1 MKSYALLLLCLIKL
15 ISPYMMGIDLG
26 SEFFKVT
33 VIKPGKPF
41 MMLEN
46 LLSKTKTESALGL
59 KEDEITYAYD
69 ALAKKAKAPANI
81 FNYFS
86 EFLGRKYNDTFV
98 KEYMEDFFQ
107 SYNISADNETET
119 ITFSFKF
126 NNKDEQLSIVELYS
140 MIFDYIKTLSEKFT
154 KIEMTDAFITIPS
167 FFDYQQRQAIADAIK
182 ISKLRLAGVVSENL
196 AAAVQFQLK
205 KVFDNET
212 FYIIYNMGSSY
223 TQVSLVSY
231 KTIYEVKNN
240 KTVDIG
246 NEIKVYGEAYDEKLG
261 GKRFDKN
268 LCILMMQKFDELP
281 KRKGKKSVFENKKK
295 VYEKIRPSAIKY
307 KEVLS
312 ANKEVYITVIGVE
325 GGDDLQTKITRD
337 EFEEANK
344 DIISKVYDPI
354 EEVLKK
360 TNMTLN
366 NISQIEL
373 IGGSIRIPAI
383 QEEIKKKLGEKSDIL
398 GIHMNGDDSMAFGAA
413 YMCANSSKNFLGTRK
428 SFMTNGANEKFKF
441 YLSNLENKSEPFNYC
456 KEEDNSSDKKQK
468 NCVKKLEKEKE
479 IFPLR
484 HKYNSKR
491 SIEIEQDTNILVK
504 ITEEFPGKFTERDLK
519 TFEIT
524 GVPEAIKQMKED
536 NATNLMPKINIK
548 FIYTKG
554 GQIELES
561 YIKYKYP
568 RYFCEDFYYIKNY
581 TEPLPKEEIEKID
594 EILNKSKVLSEY
606 EMKQFIKNVTAK
618 NKTENETNDDDSEED
633 DYYDYD
639 YDDYDDYD
647 NYDYNEDNLNNETN
661 NNETKD
667 NNNTNVNDKKKKKKV
682 KKFKPIPSNYTYN
695 NTLYITT
702 SEKTRL
708 KNLKKIG
715 KKKEEEETI
724 NLSIKETHLLYPK
737 PMNET
742 QISNSRKK
750 IQKLIEIDKNRTKL
764 IEERNK
770 LEALIF
776 SRKEWLDSKHSKEY
790 LKPGEIENSTIFI
803 NNKSSW
809 YEDDGYAATFDVL
822 QKEIRNITNYF
833 REFERRQRRH
843 YDRVTAINK
852 FLTDLNSTQKRI
864 VKTLTDKPWT
874 EEYFNTT
881 FLKEYNETM
890 DWFNKTFT
898 KQEATPHWEP
908 EVLSPYMLNK
918 KMDNLRKHLYEMTT
932 MKNMTK
938 EEREKEKEK
947 KQKEK
952 EKKKKK
958 TNKKIGDIDL
968 DEILN
973 KKKDSD
979 LEELLKKYNI
989 SKEDFEKKIFNNTT
1003 AKNKKNDKK
1012 ETDL

>member
-1 MKSYALLLLCLIKL
+1 MKSSLLLILCLIKL

-26 SEFFKVT
+26 TEFFKVT

-46 LLSKTKTESALGL
+46 LLSKTKTEFTVGL
-59 KEDEITYAYD
+59 KDDEITYAYD
-69 ALAKKAKAPANI
+69 ALAKKAKASANI

-86 EFLGRKYNDTFV
+86 EFLGRRHNDSFV

-107 SYNISADNETET
+107 AYNITGDNETET
-119 ITFSFKF
+119 ITFNFKY
-126 NNKDEQLSIVELYS
+126 NNKDEQISAVELYS
-140 MIFDYIKTLSEKFT
+140 MIFDYIKKLSEKFT

-167 FFDYQQRQAIADAIK
+167 FFDYEQRQAIADAIK

-205 KVFDNET
+205 KVFNNET

-223 TQVSLVSY
+223 TQVSLISY
-231 KTIYEVKNN
+231 RTIFEKKNN
-240 KTVDIG
+240 KTVDVG
-246 NEIKVYGEAYDEKLG
+246 NEIRIFGESYDEKLG

-268 LCILMMQKFDELP
+268 LVLLMMKKFDELP
-281 KRKGKKSVFENKKK
+281 TRKGKKSIIGNKK

-307 KEVLS
+307 KEVLT

-325 GGDDLQTKITRD
+325 GGDDLQTKVTRE
-337 EFEEANK
+337 EFEEVNK
-344 DIISKVYDPI
+344 DLIDKVYNPI
-354 EEVLKK
+354 EEVLQK
-360 TNMTLN
+360 TNMTIS

-383 QEEIKKKLGEKSDIL
+383 QEKIKNKLGEYSEIL

-428 SFMTNGANEKFKF
+428 TFMVNGANERFKF

-456 KEEDNSSDKKQK
+456 KEGETSSESNK
-468 NCVKKLEKEKE
+468 CVKKLEKEKE

-491 SIEIEQDTNILVK
+491 SIEIEHDTNIFVK
-504 ITEEFPGKFTERDLK
+504 ITEEFPGKFGERDLK

-524 GVPEAIKQMKED
+524 GVPEAIEQMKKD
-536 NATNLMPKINIK
+536 NITNLMPKINIR

-561 YIKYKYP
+561 NIKYSYP
-568 RYFCEDFYYIKNY
+568 KYFCEYFYYKKNF
-581 TEPLPKEEIEKID
+581 TPPLPKEEIDKIN
-594 EILNKSKVLSEY
+594 EILNKSVVISEY
-606 EMKQFIKNVTAK
+606 EMKQLIKNTTAK
-618 NKTENETNDDDSEED
+618 NKTKSE
-633 DYYDYD
+633 
-639 YDDYDDYD
+639 
-647 NYDYNEDNLNNETN
+647 
-661 NNETKD
+661 NETKD
-667 NNNTNVNDKKKKKKV
+667 DDDIDEDDDYFYYDDIDDILNLTNKTDSNGTNTNDTKKPKKKKNKIKIP
-682 KKFKPIPSNYTYN
+682 KPAPANYTYN

-702 SEKTRL
+702 EEKKRL
-708 KNLKKIG
+708 NNMKKIG
-715 KKKEEEETI
+715 KVKDEIETI
-724 NLSIKETHLLYPK
+724 DLKVKENHLVYPK

-742 QISNSRKK
+742 QISNSVKRIKRY
-750 IQKLIEIDKNRTKL
+750 IEIDTNRTKL
-764 IEERNK
+764 IEQKNK

-776 SRKEWLDSKHSKEY
+776 QRKEWLDSEHAKRY
-790 LKPGEIENSTIFI
+790 LKPGEIDNSTIYI
-803 NNKSSW
+803 NNKSEW
-809 YEDDGYAATFDVL
+809 FEEEGYAASYETL
-822 QKEIRNITNYF
+822 GNEIKNITKYF
-833 REFERRQRRH
+833 REYERRQRRH
-843 YDRVTAINK
+843 YERMTAVNK
-852 FLTDLNSTQKRI
+852 FLTDLNSTQQRI
-864 VKTLTDKPWT
+864 VKVLSEKPWT

-890 DWFNKTFT
+890 KWFNETFF
-898 KQEATPHWEP
+898 KQENTPHWEP
-908 EVLSPYMLNK
+908 EVLSPFMLNR

-938 EEREKEKEK
+938 EEREKEKDK
-947 KQKEK
+947 R
-952 EKKKKK
+952 EKKKKERK
-958 TNKKIGDIDL
+958 NKKKGKIGDIDL

-973 KKKDSD
+973 KRDKDLDD
-979 LEELLKKYNI
+979 LFKKYNI
-989 SKEDFEKKIFNNTT
+989 SKEEFQKKVLNDTL
-1003 AKNKKNDKK
+1003 NKKKDEKDNKDKKNTKK

>member
-1 MKSYALLLLCLIKL
+1 MKSYILLLLCLIKL

-46 LLSKTKTESALGL
+46 LISKTKTESALGL

-69 ALAKKAKAPANI
+69 ALAKKAKAPANV

-86 EFLGRKYNDTFV
+86 EFLGRRHNESFV

-107 SYNISADNETET
+107 SYNISANNETET
-119 ITFSFKF
+119 ITFNFKF

-205 KVFDNET
+205 KVFNNET

-223 TQVSLVSY
+223 TQVSLVSF
-231 KTIYEVKNN
+231 KTIYELKNN
-240 KTVDIG
+240 KSVDIG
-246 NEIKVYGEAYDEKLG
+246 NEIKVYGESYDEKLG

-268 LCILMMQKFDELP
+268 LCKLMMKKFDELP
-281 KRKGKKSVFENKKK
+281 TRKGKKPVFENKK
-295 VYEKIRPSAIKY
+295 VYEKMRPSAIKY

-312 ANKEVYITVIGVE
+312 ANKEVHITVIGVE
-325 GGDDLQTKITRD
+325 GGDDLQTKITRE
-337 EFEEANK
+337 EFEEINK
-344 DIISKVYDPI
+344 DLISRVYKPI
-354 EEVLKK
+354 EDVLKK
-360 TNMTLN
+360 TNMTIK

-383 QEEIKKKLGEKSDIL
+383 QEEFKTKLGENSEIL

-428 SFMTNGANEKFKF
+428 SFMTNGANERFKF

-456 KEEDNSSDKKQK
+456 KEDEKPSDKESKK
-468 NCVKKLEKEKE
+468 CVKKLQREKE

-491 SIEIEQDTNILVK
+491 SIEIEQDTNIFVK
-504 ITEEFPGKFTERDLK
+504 ITEEFPGKFEERDLK

-524 GVPEAIKQMKED
+524 GVPEAIEQMKQD
-536 NATNLMPKINIK
+536 NATNLMPKVNIK

-561 YIKYKYP
+561 SIKYKYP
-568 RYFCEDFYYIKNY
+568 RYFCEDFYYTKNF
-581 TEPLPKEEIEKID
+581 TEPLPKEEINKID
-594 EILNKSKVLSEY
+594 DILNKSIVISEY
-606 EMKQFIKNVTAK
+606 EMKKLIQNTTAK
-618 NKTENETNDDDSEED
+618 NKTENETKDDDD
-633 DYYDYD
+633 LDDDDYDYYD
-639 YDDYDDYD
+639 DDLY
-647 NYDYNEDNLNNETN
+647 EDFLNNITGS
-661 NNETKD
+661 NETKEND
-667 NNNTNVNDKKKKKKV
+667 TNKNANKNTNKKKKKKI
-682 KKFKPIPSNYTYN
+682 KKYKPTPSNYTYN

-702 SEKTRL
+702 NEKTRL

-715 KKKEEEETI
+715 KKKDDEETI
-724 NLSIKETHLLYPK
+724 YLKIKENHLLYPK

-742 QISNSRKK
+742 QISDGLKQIK
-750 IQKLIEIDKNRTKL
+750 KLIEIDKNRTKL
-764 IEERNK
+764 IEQKNK

-776 SRKEWLDSKHSKEY
+776 SRKEWLDSDHSKRY
-790 LKPGEIENSTIFI
+790 LKPGEIENATVFI
-803 NNKSSW
+803 NNKSEW
-809 YEDDGYAATFDVL
+809 YDEDGYAATFDVL
-822 QKEIRNITNYF
+822 EKEIRNITNYF
-833 REFERRQRRH
+833 REYERRQRRH

-852 FLTDLNSTQKRI
+852 FLTDLNSTQQRVI
-864 VKTLTDKPWT
+864 KTLTDKPWT
-874 EEYFNTT
+874 EEYFNKT

-898 KQEATPHWEP
+898 KQEATPLWEP
-908 EVLSPYMLNK
+908 EVLSPYMLNR
-918 KMDNLRKHLYEMTT
+918 KMDNLRKFLYEMTT

-938 EEREKEKEK
+938 EEREKEKAK
-947 KQKEK
+947 K

-958 TNKKIGDIDL
+958 NTKIGDINL
-968 DEILN
+968 DDILN
-973 KKKDSD
+973 KKKDND

-989 SKEDFEKKIFNNTT
+989 SKDEFEKKIFNDTI
-1003 AKNKKNDKK
+1003 KNNKTDTNDKNNDKK

>member
-1 MKSYALLLLCLIKL
+1 MKPYALLLLCLIKL

-46 LLSKTKTESALGL
+46 LLSKTKTECALGL
-59 KEDEITYAYD
+59 KDDEITYAYD

-107 SYNISADNETET
+107 SYNISANNETET
-119 ITFSFKF
+119 ITFNFKF

-140 MIFDYIKTLSEKFT
+140 MIFDYIKSLSERFT

-167 FFDYQQRQAIADAIK
+167 FFDYQQRQEIADAIK

-205 KVFDNET
+205 KVFENET
-212 FYIIYNMGSSY
+212 FYIIYNMGSSF

-240 KTVDIG
+240 KTVDVG
-246 NEIKVYGEAYDEKLG
+246 NEIKVYGESYDEKLG

-268 LCILMMQKFDELP
+268 LIKLMMHKFDELP
-281 KRKGKKSVFENKKK
+281 VRKGKKSVFENKK

-312 ANKEVYITVIGVE
+312 ANKEVHLTVIGVD

-337 EFEEANK
+337 EFEEVNK
-344 DIISKVYDPI
+344 DIIAQVYDPI

-360 TNMTLN
+360 TNMTIG

-383 QEEIKKKLGEKSDIL
+383 QEEIKRKLGDKSDIL

-456 KEEDNSSDKKQK
+456 KEEEKDSADDKKQK
-468 NCVKKLEKEKE
+468 NCVKKIEKEKE

-491 SIEIEQDTNILVK
+491 SIEIEQDTNLLVK

-519 TFEIT
+519 SFEIT

-561 YIKYKYP
+561 YINYKYP
-568 RYFCEDFYYIKNY
+568 RYFCEDFYYVKNY

-594 EILNKSKVLSEY
+594 DILNKSKVLSEY
-606 EMKQFIKNVTAK
+606 EMKELIKNATAK
-618 NKTENETNDDDSEED
+618 NKTENETNDDDDDSEVD
-633 DYYDYD
+633 
-639 YDDYDDYD
+639 DDYDD
-647 NYDYNEDNLNNETN
+647 EDNLNSEINKNETN
-661 NNETKD
+661 NNETKK
-667 NNNTNVNDKKKKKKV
+667 NNDTNTDKKKKKKI
-682 KKFKPIPSNYTYN
+682 KKYKPVPSNYTYN

-715 KKKEEEETI
+715 KKKEDEETI
-724 NLSIKETHLLYPK
+724 YLKIKETHLLYPK

-750 IQKLIEIDKNRTKL
+750 IEKLIEIDKNRTKL

-776 SRKEWLDSKHSKEY
+776 SRKEWLDSEHSKVY
-790 LKPGEIENSTIFI
+790 LKPGEIENATIFI

-809 YEDDGYAATFDVL
+809 YEDDGYAATFEVL
-822 QKEIRNITNYF
+822 DKVLRNITNYF

-843 YDRVTAINK
+843 YDRATAINK
-852 FLTDLNSTQKRI
+852 FLTDLNSTQQRI
-864 VKTLTDKPWT
+864 VKTLRDKPWT

-881 FLKEYNETM
+881 FLKVYNETM

-908 EVLSPYMLNK
+908 EVLSPYMLTR
-918 KMDNLRKHLYEMTT
+918 KMDNLRKYLYEMTT

-947 KQKEK
+947 K

-968 DEILN
+968 DDILN
-973 KKKDSD
+973 KKKDND
-979 LEELLKKYNI
+979 LDELLKKYNI
-989 SKEDFEKKIFNNTT
+989 SKEDFEKKILNNT
-1003 AKNKKNDKK
+1003 AKENKDNKNDKK

>member
-1 MKSYALLLLCLIKL
+1 MKSSLLLILCLIKL

-26 SEFFKVT
+26 TEFFKVT

-46 LLSKTKTESALGL
+46 LLSKTKTEFSVGL
-59 KEDEITYAYD
+59 KDDEITYAYD

-86 EFLGRKYNDTFV
+86 EFLGRRHNDSFV

-107 SYNISADNETET
+107 AYNITGDNETET
-119 ITFSFKF
+119 ITFNFKY
-126 NNKDEQLSIVELYS
+126 NNKDEQLSAVELYS
-140 MIFDYIKTLSEKFT
+140 MIFDYIKMLSEKFT

-167 FFDYQQRQAIADAIK
+167 FFDYEQRQAIADAIK

-205 KVFDNET
+205 KVFNNET

-223 TQVSLVSY
+223 TQVSLISY
-231 KTIYEVKNN
+231 RTIFEKKNN

-246 NEIKVYGEAYDEKLG
+246 NEIRIFGESYDEKLG

-268 LCILMMQKFDELP
+268 LVLLMMKKFDELP
-281 KRKGKKSVFENKKK
+281 TRKGKKSIIGNKK

-312 ANKEVYITVIGVE
+312 ANKEAYITVIGVE
-325 GGDDLQTKITRD
+325 GGDDLQTKVTRE
-337 EFEEANK
+337 EFEEVNK
-344 DIISKVYDPI
+344 DLIDKVYNPI
-354 EEVLKK
+354 EEVLQKA
-360 TNMTLN
+360 NMTIS

-383 QEEIKKKLGEKSDIL
+383 QEKIKNKLGEYSEIL

-428 SFMTNGANEKFKF
+428 TFMVNGANERFKF

-456 KEEDNSSDKKQK
+456 KEGETSSESNK
-468 NCVKKLEKEKE
+468 CVKKLEKEKE

-491 SIEIEQDTNILVK
+491 SIEIEHDTNVFVK
-504 ITEEFPGKFTERDLK
+504 ITEEFPGKFGERDLK

-524 GVPEAIKQMKED
+524 GVPEAIEQMKKD
-536 NATNLMPKINIK
+536 NITNLMPKINIR

-561 YIKYKYP
+561 NIKYSYP
-568 RYFCEDFYYIKNY
+568 KYFCEYFYYKKNF
-581 TEPLPKEEIEKID
+581 TPPLPKEEIDKIN
-594 EILNKSKVLSEY
+594 EILNKSVVISEY
-606 EMKQFIKNVTAK
+606 EMKQLIKNTTVK
-618 NKTENETNDDDSEED
+618 NKTKSE
-633 DYYDYD
+633 
-639 YDDYDDYD
+639 
-647 NYDYNEDNLNNETN
+647 
-661 NNETKD
+661 NETKD
-667 NNNTNVNDKKKKKKV
+667 DDDIDEDDDYFYYDDIDDILNLTNNTDSNGTNTNDTKKPKKKKNKIKIP
-682 KKFKPIPSNYTYN
+682 KPAPANYTYN

-702 SEKTRL
+702 EEKKRL
-708 KNLKKIG
+708 NNMKKIG
-715 KKKEEEETI
+715 KVKDEIETI
-724 NLSIKETHLLYPK
+724 DLKVKENHLLYPK

-742 QISNSRKK
+742 QISNSVKRIKRY
-750 IQKLIEIDKNRTKL
+750 IEVDTNRTKL
-764 IEERNK
+764 IEQKNK

-776 SRKEWLDSKHSKEY
+776 QRKEWLDSEHAKRY
-790 LKPGEIENSTIFI
+790 LKPGEIDNSTIYI
-803 NNKSSW
+803 NNKSEW
-809 YEDDGYAATFDVL
+809 FEEEGYAASYETL
-822 QKEIRNITNYF
+822 GNEIKNITKYF

-843 YDRVTAINK
+843 YERMTAVNK
-852 FLTDLNSTQKRI
+852 FLTDLNSTQQRI
-864 VKTLTDKPWT
+864 VKILSEKPWT

-890 DWFNKTFT
+890 KWFNETFY
-898 KQEATPHWEP
+898 KQENTPHWEP
-908 EVLSPYMLNK
+908 EVLSSFMLNR

-938 EEREKEKEK
+938 EEREKEKDK
-947 KQKEK
+947 R
-952 EKKKKK
+952 EKKKRERKNKK
-958 TNKKIGDIDL
+958 KGKIGDIDL

-973 KKKDSD
+973 KKDKDLDD
-979 LEELLKKYNI
+979 LFKKYNI
-989 SKEDFEKKIFNNTT
+989 SKEEFQKKVLNDTL
-1003 AKNKKNDKK
+1003 NKKKDEKDNKDKKNTKK

>member
-1 MKSYALLLLCLIKL
+1 
-15 ISPYMMGIDLG
+15 MGIDLG
-26 SEFFKVT
+26 TEFFKVT

-46 LLSKTKTESALGL
+46 LLSKTKTEEVVGL
-59 KEDEITYAYD
+59 KDDEITYAYD
-69 ALAKKAKAPANI
+69 ALAKKAKASANI

-86 EFLGRKYNDTFV
+86 EFLGRRHNDSFV

-119 ITFSFKF
+119 ITFNFKF
-126 NNKDEQLSIVELYS
+126 NNKDEQISVVELYS
-140 MIFDYIKTLSEKFT
+140 MIFDYIKHLSERFT

-223 TQVSLVSY
+223 TQVSLISFR
-231 KTIYEVKNN
+231 TIFELKNN

-246 NEIKVYGEAYDEKLG
+246 NEIRIYGESYDEKLG

-268 LCILMMQKFDELP
+268 LCKLMMKKFDELP
-281 KRKGKKSVFENKKK
+281 IRKGKKSVIGNKK
-295 VYEKIRPSAIKY
+295 VYERLRSSAIKY

-312 ANKEVYITVIGVE
+312 ANKEAFITVIGVE

-337 EFEEANK
+337 EFEEINK
-344 DIISKVYDPI
+344 DLISRVFSPI
-354 EEVLKK
+354 EDVLKK
-360 TNMTLN
+360 TNMTIN

-383 QEEIKKKLGEKSDIL
+383 QEEIKKKLGDNSEIF

-428 SFMTNGANEKFKF
+428 TFMNNGANEKFKF
-441 YLSNLENKSEPFNYC
+441 YLSNLENKTNPFKYC
-456 KEEDNSSDKKQK
+456 KEEEISSNSKPKD
-468 NCVKKLEKEKE
+468 CVKKLEREKE

-491 SIEIEQDTNILVK
+491 SIEIEQDTNILVR
-504 ITEEFPGKFTERDLK
+504 ITEEFPGKFEERDLK

-524 GVPEAIKQMKED
+524 GVPEAIEQMKKD
-536 NATNLMPKINIK
+536 NSTFTIPKVNIR

-561 YIKYKYP
+561 NIKYKYP
-568 RYFCEDFYYIKNY
+568 KYFCKDFYYIKNY
-581 TEPLPKEEIEKID
+581 TEPLPKEEIAKID
-594 EILNKSKVLSEY
+594 EILNKSIALSEY
-606 EMKQFIKNVTAK
+606 EMKELIKNTTAK
-618 NKTENETNDDDSEED
+618 NNKTDNKKDDDDLDDEDDYDEDILNNTDSNKTKENETNK
-633 DYYDYD
+633 
-639 YDDYDDYD
+639 
-647 NYDYNEDNLNNETN
+647 NETN
-661 NNETKD
+661 KKN
-667 NNNTNVNDKKKKKKV
+667 KKKKKKI
-682 KKFKPIPSNYTYN
+682 KKYKPTPSNYTFN
-695 NTLYITT
+695 NTLYITND
-702 SEKTRL
+702 EKRRL

-715 KKKEEEETI
+715 QKKDEEKTI
-724 NLSIKETHLLYPK
+724 NLKIKENHLIFPK
-737 PMNET
+737 PMNES
-742 QISNSRKK
+742 QISGSRKK
-750 IQKLIEIDKNRTKL
+750 INRFIEIDKNRTKL
-764 IEERNK
+764 IEQKNK

-776 SRKEWLDSKHSKEY
+776 SRKEWLDSEHSKRY
-790 LKPGEIENSTIFI
+790 LRPGEIENSTIFI
-803 NNKSSW
+803 NNKSLW
-809 YEDDGYAATFDVL
+809 YEDEGYAATYETL
-822 QKEIRNITNYF
+822 EKEIRNITNYF
-833 REFERRQRRH
+833 REYERRQKRH
-843 YDRVTAINK
+843 YDRAVAINK
-852 FLTDLNSTQKRI
+852 FLTDLNSTQQRV

-890 DWFNKTFT
+890 KWFNTT
-898 KQEATPHWEP
+898 LMKQESTPHWEP
-908 EVLSPYMLNK
+908 EVLSPYMLNR
-918 KMDNLRKHLYEMTT
+918 KMDNLRKYLYEMTT
-932 MKNMTK
+932 MKNLTK
-938 EEREKEKEK
+938 EEREKEKAK
-947 KQKEK
+947 K

-958 TNKKIGDIDL
+958 NKIGDIDL

-973 KKKDSD
+973 KKDND
-979 LEELLKKYNI
+979 LDDLFKKLNI
-989 SKEDFEKKIFNNTT
+989 SKEEFEKKFLNDTKKDNKTKNND
-1003 AKNKKNDKK
+1003 NNDKK

>member
-1 MKSYALLLLCLIKL
+1 MKSYILLLLCLIKL

-46 LLSKTKTESALGL
+46 LISKTKTESALGL

-69 ALAKKAKAPANI
+69 ALAKKAKAPANV

-86 EFLGRKYNDTFV
+86 EFLGRRHNESFV

-107 SYNISADNETET
+107 SYNISANNETET
-119 ITFSFKF
+119 ITFNFKF

-205 KVFDNET
+205 KVFNNET

-223 TQVSLVSY
+223 TQVSLVSF
-231 KTIYEVKNN
+231 KTIYELKNN
-240 KTVDIG
+240 KSVDIG
-246 NEIKVYGEAYDEKLG
+246 NEIKVYGESYDEKLG

-268 LCILMMQKFDELP
+268 LCKLMMKKFDELP
-281 KRKGKKSVFENKKK
+281 TRKGKKPVFENKK
-295 VYEKIRPSAIKY
+295 VYEKLRPSAIKY

-312 ANKEVYITVIGVE
+312 ANKEVHITVIGVE
-325 GGDDLQTKITRD
+325 GGDDLQTKITRE
-337 EFEEANK
+337 EFEEINK
-344 DIISKVYDPI
+344 DLISRVYKPI
-354 EEVLKK
+354 EDVLKK
-360 TNMTLN
+360 TNMTIK

-383 QEEIKKKLGEKSDIL
+383 QEEFKTKLGENSEIL

-428 SFMTNGANEKFKF
+428 SFMTNGANERFKF

-456 KEEDNSSDKKQK
+456 KEDEKPSDKESKK
-468 NCVKKLEKEKE
+468 CVKKLQREKE

-491 SIEIEQDTNILVK
+491 SIEIEQDTNIFVK
-504 ITEEFPGKFTERDLK
+504 ITEEFPGKFEERDLK

-524 GVPEAIKQMKED
+524 GVPEAIEQMKQD
-536 NATNLMPKINIK
+536 NATNLMPKVNIK

-561 YIKYKYP
+561 SIKYKYP
-568 RYFCEDFYYIKNY
+568 RYFCEDFYYTKNF
-581 TEPLPKEEIEKID
+581 TEPLPKEEINKID
-594 EILNKSKVLSEY
+594 DILNKSIVISEY
-606 EMKQFIKNVTAK
+606 EMKKLIQNTTAK
-618 NKTENETNDDDSEED
+618 NKTENETKDDDD
-633 DYYDYD
+633 LDDDDYDYYD
-639 YDDYDDYD
+639 DDLY
-647 NYDYNEDNLNNETN
+647 EDILNNITGS
-661 NNETKD
+661 NETKEND
-667 NNNTNVNDKKKKKKV
+667 TNKNANKNTNKKKKKKI
-682 KKFKPIPSNYTYN
+682 KKYKPTPSNYTYN

-702 SEKTRL
+702 NEKTRL

-715 KKKEEEETI
+715 KKKDDEETI
-724 NLSIKETHLLYPK
+724 YLKIKENHLLYPK

-742 QISNSRKK
+742 QISNSLKQIK
-750 IQKLIEIDKNRTKL
+750 KLIEIDKNRTKL
-764 IEERNK
+764 IEQKNK

-776 SRKEWLDSKHSKEY
+776 SRKEWLDSDHSKRY
-790 LKPGEIENSTIFI
+790 LKPGEIENATVFI
-803 NNKSSW
+803 NNKSEW
-809 YEDDGYAATFDVL
+809 YDEDGYAATFDVL
-822 QKEIRNITNYF
+822 EKEIRNITNYF
-833 REFERRQRRH
+833 REYERRQRRH

-852 FLTDLNSTQKRI
+852 FLTDLNSTQQRVI
-864 VKTLTDKPWT
+864 KTLTDKPWT
-874 EEYFNTT
+874 EEYFNKT

-898 KQEATPHWEP
+898 KQEATPLWEP
-908 EVLSPYMLNK
+908 EVLSPYMLNR
-918 KMDNLRKHLYEMTT
+918 KMDNLRKFLYEMTT

-938 EEREKEKEK
+938 EEREKEKAK
-947 KQKEK
+947 K

-958 TNKKIGDIDL
+958 NKKIGDINL
-968 DEILN
+968 DDILN
-973 KKKDSD
+973 KKKDND

-989 SKEDFEKKIFNNTT
+989 SKDEFEKKIFNDTI
-1003 AKNKKNDKK
+1003 KNNKTDTNDKNNDKK

>member
-1 MKSYALLLLCLIKL
+1 MKSSLLLILCLIKL
-15 ISPYMMGIDLG
+15 ISPYMMGIDIG
-26 SEFFKVT
+26 TEFFKVT

-46 LLSKTKTESALGL
+46 LLSKTKTEFSVGL
-59 KEDEITYAYD
+59 KDDEITYAYD

-86 EFLGRKYNDTFV
+86 EFLGRRHNDSFV

-107 SYNISADNETET
+107 AYNITGDNETET
-119 ITFSFKF
+119 ITFNFKY
-126 NNKDEQLSIVELYS
+126 NNKDEQLSAVELYS
-140 MIFDYIKTLSEKFT
+140 MIFDYIKMLSEKFT

-167 FFDYQQRQAIADAIK
+167 FFDYEQRQAIADAIK

-205 KVFDNET
+205 KVFNNET

-223 TQVSLVSY
+223 TQVSLISY
-231 KTIYEVKNN
+231 RTIFEKKNN

-246 NEIKVYGEAYDEKLG
+246 NEIRIFGESYDEKLG

-268 LCILMMQKFDELP
+268 LVLLMMKKFDELP
-281 KRKGKKSVFENKKK
+281 TRKGKKSIIGNKK

-312 ANKEVYITVIGVE
+312 ANKEAYITVIGVE
-325 GGDDLQTKITRD
+325 GGDDLQTKVTRE
-337 EFEEANK
+337 EFEEVNK
-344 DIISKVYDPI
+344 DLIDKVYNPI
-354 EEVLKK
+354 EEVLQKA
-360 TNMTLN
+360 NMTIS

-383 QEEIKKKLGEKSDIL
+383 QEKIKNKLGEYSEIL

-428 SFMTNGANEKFKF
+428 TFMVNGANERFKF

-456 KEEDNSSDKKQK
+456 KEGETSSESNK
-468 NCVKKLEKEKE
+468 CVKKLEKEKE

-491 SIEIEQDTNILVK
+491 SIEIEHDTNVFVK
-504 ITEEFPGKFTERDLK
+504 ITEEFPGKFGERDLK

-524 GVPEAIKQMKED
+524 GVPEAIEQMKKD
-536 NATNLMPKINIK
+536 NITNLMPKINIR

-561 YIKYKYP
+561 NIKYSYP
-568 RYFCEDFYYIKNY
+568 KYFCEYFYYKKNF
-581 TEPLPKEEIEKID
+581 TPPLPKEEIDKIN
-594 EILNKSKVLSEY
+594 EILNKSVVISEY
-606 EMKQFIKNVTAK
+606 EMKQLIKNTTVK
-618 NKTENETNDDDSEED
+618 NKTKSE
-633 DYYDYD
+633 
-639 YDDYDDYD
+639 
-647 NYDYNEDNLNNETN
+647 
-661 NNETKD
+661 NETKD
-667 NNNTNVNDKKKKKKV
+667 DDDIDEDDDYFYYDDIDDILNLTNNTDSNGTNTNDTKKPKKKKNKIKIP
-682 KKFKPIPSNYTYN
+682 KPAPANYTYN

-702 SEKTRL
+702 EEKKRL
-708 KNLKKIG
+708 NNMKKIG
-715 KKKEEEETI
+715 KVKDEIETI
-724 NLSIKETHLLYPK
+724 DLKVKENHLLYPK

-742 QISNSRKK
+742 QISNSVKRIKRY
-750 IQKLIEIDKNRTKL
+750 IEVDTNRTKL
-764 IEERNK
+764 IEQKNK

-776 SRKEWLDSKHSKEY
+776 QRKEWLDSEHAKRY
-790 LKPGEIENSTIFI
+790 LKPGEIDNSTIYI
-803 NNKSSW
+803 NNKSEW
-809 YEDDGYAATFDVL
+809 FEEEGYAASYETL
-822 QKEIRNITNYF
+822 GNEIKNITKYF

-843 YDRVTAINK
+843 YERMTAVNK
-852 FLTDLNSTQKRI
+852 FLTDLNSTQQRI
-864 VKTLTDKPWT
+864 VKILSEKPWT

-890 DWFNKTFT
+890 KWFNETFY
-898 KQEATPHWEP
+898 KQENTPHWEP
-908 EVLSPYMLNK
+908 EVLSSFMLNR

-938 EEREKEKEK
+938 EEREKEKDK
-947 KQKEK
+947 R
-952 EKKKKK
+952 EKKKRERKNKK
-958 TNKKIGDIDL
+958 KGKIGDIDL

-973 KKKDSD
+973 KKDKDLDD
-979 LEELLKKYNI
+979 LFKKYNI
-989 SKEDFEKKIFNNTT
+989 SKEEFQKKVLNDTL
-1003 AKNKKNDKK
+1003 NKKKDEKDNKDKKNTKK